1 MGGLF
6 SRNKELNERS
16 SLLVKSTHFS
26 GGDDIQELPHVDAD
40 GYQAISDDDIEN
52 QLSPAKRKQPSAQ
65 DPASFEAI
73 LQIIAKLQK
82 KSYTADHKDLDL
94 FKHPKDLINL
104 FTLNKFSLELLHN
117 NPGLIQHFI
126 DRMDQHTQFQQEMY
140 EALRQRSRGIADKLF
155 APSPSWRQAPLFL
168 AMSLLLVLAATG
180 TTFASAT
187 LSYANANPE
196 GTKLEDNFWTPYGSD
211 ADEKIKIHEIVIAI
225 SSFVFLASL
234 SIHVYHFCTRDQRSA
249 ALRARFNT
257 DKDDKIK
264 QLESKI
270 HQKISELTEEQANNP
285 TYRTWL
291 TLFVNTEKVG
301 LPVAPYQEDDPMVA
315 LSM

>member
-16 SLLVKSTHFS
+16 SLLVNSTHFS
-26 GGDDIQELPHVDAD
+26 GGDDIQELPHVDAE

-52 QLSPAKRKQPSAQ
+52 QLSPAKRKQPSTQ

-73 LQIIAKLQK
+73 LQVIASLQK

-94 FKHPKDLINL
+94 FDHSKDLINL
-104 FTLNKFSLELLHN
+104 FTLNKFGLELLHN

-140 EALRQRSRGIADKLF
+140 DALRQRSRGIADKLF
-155 APSPSWRQAPLFL
+155 APSPNSTRTLLSLSVTLLGLL
-168 AMSLLLVLAATG
+168 AIIGIVFAGVSLSSAA
-180 TTFASAT
+180 S
-187 LSYANANPE
+187 
-196 GTKLEDNFWTPYGSD
+196 EDARWEDTFWTPYGSD
-211 ADEKIKIHEIVIAI
+211 ADEEIKIHEIVIAI

-234 SIHVYHFCTRDQRSA
+234 SLHAYYFWTRNQRSV
-249 ALRARFNT
+249 ALRATFNT
-257 DKDDKIK
+257 DEDDKIK
-264 QLESKI
+264 QLESTI

-301 LPVAPYQEDDPMVA
+301 LPVAPYQEDDPVVA
-315 LSM
+315 LSV